1 MLRVVVR
8 KMKMIKTGCFRAA
21 MVLALFVGAP
31 AVQAEQVAPAVE
43 QAASQAE
50 ADSTA
55 TMQQLGQGVLRYL
68 RARGRFPQLKNP
80 LSWEAR
86 RQFYPYVRDERW
98 FLHPVTEEP
107 YLFNE
112 ILSHK
117 NPAHIPN
124 SQSFAVFYESKPG
137 ADERRGVLF
146 LDGHVERVKA
156 EHWEKIKKASKIG

>member
-1 MLRVVVR
+1 MNVGR
-8 KMKMIKTGCFRAA
+8 FAA
-21 MVLALFVGAP
+21 CIALTLLVSPQF
-31 AVQAEQVAPAVE
+31 VQAEPAAEKTIE
-43 QAASQAE
+43 QSAVD

-55 TMQQLGQGVLRYL
+55 TLQQLGQGVLRYL

-98 FLHPVTEEP
+98 FLHPATEEP
-107 YLFNE
+107 YRFNE

-124 SQSFAVFYESKPG
+124 PQSFAVFYESQAG
-137 ADERRGVLF
+137 SDELRGVLF

-156 EHWEKIKKASKIG
+156 AHWGKIKKASKIG

>member
-1 MLRVVVR
+1 
-8 KMKMIKTGCFRAA
+8 MKQMSAGYFSAIVTL
-21 MVLALFVGAP
+21 VLLTSSSVSLAQHPSLDNK
-31 AVQAEQVAPAVE
+31 QTVE
-43 QAASQAE
+43 QIKSQSD

-55 TMQQLGQGVLRYL
+55 TLQQLGQGVLRYL

-80 LSWEAR
+80 LDYEAR

-98 FLHPVTEEP
+98 FLHPTTEEP

-124 SQSFAVFYESKPG
+124 PQSFAVFYESKPG
-137 ADERRGVLF
+137 ADELRGVLF

-156 EHWEKIKKASKIG
+156 AHWKKIKKASKIG